1 MRKKII
7 AGNWKMNKTFSEAED
22 FFTEITDFLDT
33 VTLNNVDVI
42 VCPPSLYLELA
53 TDFAQESDLA
63 IGAQNCSDKESGA
76 YTGEISAPMLDS
88 MDLGYCIVGHSERR
102 QYYGETD
109 QSVNAKI
116 NSLLSYGITPIVC
129 IGESLQQ
136 REDGDTENIILN
148 QLSDA
153 FSNIDF
159 DKEILIAY
167 EPIWAIGTGKT
178 ATPQQAQ
185 DIHKLIR
192 NWLNDNYNTDVAES
206 THILY
211 GGSMKP
217 ENVEELLN
225 QIDIDGGLIGGA
237 SLDSTKLSSMIEA
250 AVKL

>member
-22 FFTEITDFLDT
+22 LLTEITDSIEKLDLGS
-33 VTLNNVDVI
+33 VEVI
-42 VCPPSLYLELA
+42 VCPPALYLELA
-53 TDFAQESDLA
+53 SDFAQDSKLA
-63 IGAQNCSDKESGA
+63 VGAQNCSDKEFGA

-88 MDLGYCIVGHSERR
+88 MELSYCIVGHSERR

-109 QSVNAKI
+109 ASVNAKI
-116 NSLLSYGITPIVC
+116 VSLLNNGITPIVC

-136 REDGDTENIILN
+136 RENKETEKVILA
-148 QLSDA
+148 QLKGA
-153 FSNIDF
+153 FKGIDF
-159 DKEILIAY
+159 SKEILIAY

-192 NWLNDNYNTDVAES
+192 DWLKGNYGIDVAES
-206 THILY
+206 IHILY

-217 ENVEELLN
+217 ENVEELLK
-225 QIDIDGGLIGGA
+225 QTDIDGGLIGGA
-237 SLDSTKLSSMIEA
+237 SLDSSKFSSMINT
-250 AVKL
+250 AVKM

>member
-22 FFTEITDFLDT
+22 FLTELTEIIEPFDLGS
-33 VTLNNVDVI
+33 VEVI

-53 TDFAQESDLA
+53 SDFAQESELA
-63 IGAQNCSDKESGA
+63 VGAQNCSDKEFGA

-88 MDLGYCIVGHSERR
+88 MELEYCIVGHSERR

-109 QSVNAKI
+109 ESVNAKI
-116 NSLLSYGITPIVC
+116 ASLLNNGITPIVC
-129 IGESLQQ
+129 IGESLLQ
-136 REDGDTENIILN
+136 RENDETEKVILS
-148 QLSDA
+148 QLRGA
-153 FSNIDF
+153 FHNIDF
-159 DKEILIAY
+159 NKEILIAY

-185 DIHKLIR
+185 EIHKLIR
-192 NWLNDNYNTDVAES
+192 NWLKDNHGIDVAEAI
-206 THILY
+206 HILY

-217 ENVEELLN
+217 DNVNELLK
-225 QIDIDGGLIGGA
+225 QADIDGGLIGGA
-237 SLDSTKLSSMIEA
+237 SLDSAKFSSMIQA

>member
-22 FFTEITDFLDT
+22 FFNEITDNIESLD
-33 VTLNNVDVI
+33 LNAVDVI
-42 VCPPSLYLELA
+42 VCPPAVYLELA
-53 TDFAQESDLA
+53 SDFAQESKLA
-63 IGAQNCSDKESGA
+63 IGAQNCSDKDFGA

-88 MDLGYCIVGHSERR
+88 MNLQYCIIGHSERR
-102 QYYGETD
+102 QYFGESNT
-109 QSVNAKI
+109 SVNAKI
-116 NSLLSYGITPIVC
+116 IALLKYDITPIVC

-136 REDGDTENIILN
+136 RENGDTEKIILS
-148 QLSDA
+148 QLEGA
-153 FSNIDF
+153 FTNIDF
-159 DKEILIAY
+159 SKEIVIAY

-192 NWLNDNYNTDVAES
+192 DWLKDKYGHEVAEA

-217 ENVEELLN
+217 ENVEELLL
-225 QIDIDGGLIGGA
+225 QEDIDGGLIGGA
-237 SLDSTKLSSMIEA
+237 SLDSSKFSSMIKS

>member
-22 FFTEITDFLDT
+22 FLTELTDNLEPLDLSA
-33 VTLNNVDVI
+33 VEVI

-53 TDFAQESDLA
+53 SDFAQESELA
-63 IGAQNCSDKESGA
+63 VGAQNCSDKEFGA

-88 MDLGYCIVGHSERR
+88 MELEYCIVGHSERR
-102 QYYGETD
+102 QYYSETD
-109 QSVNAKI
+109 ESVNAKI
-116 NSLLSYGITPIVC
+116 VSLLGNGITPIVC

-136 REDGDTENIILN
+136 RENDETEKIILS
-148 QLSDA
+148 QLKGA
-153 FSNIDF
+153 FNNIDF
-159 DKEILIAY
+159 NKEILIAY

-178 ATPQQAQ
+178 ASPQQAQ

-192 NWLNDNYNTDVAES
+192 NWLKDNYGIDVAEAI
-206 THILY
+206 HILY

-217 ENVEELLN
+217 DNVKELLK
-225 QIDIDGGLIGGA
+225 QADIDGGLIGGA
-237 SLDSTKLSSMIEA
+237 SLDSTKFSSMIEA

>member
-7 AGNWKMNKTFSEAED
+7 AGNWKMNKTFSKAED
-22 FFTEITDFLDT
+22 FFIEITDFLDT

-53 TDFAQESDLA
+53 SDFAQESDLSV
-63 IGAQNCSDKESGA
+63 GAQNCSDKEFGA

-88 MDLGYCIVGHSERR
+88 MGLDYCIVGHSERR
-102 QYYGETD
+102 QYYSETD
-109 QSVNAKI
+109 QSVNGKI
-116 NSLLSYGITPIVC
+116 ISLLNHEITPIVC

-148 QLSDA
+148 QLNGA
-153 FSNIDF
+153 FKNIDF

-185 DIHKLIR
+185 EIHKLIR
-192 NWLNDNYNTDVAES
+192 NWLSDNYNTDIAES

-217 ENVEELLN
+217 ENVEDLLKQN
-225 QIDIDGGLIGGA
+225 DIDGGLIGGA
-237 SLDSTKLSSMIEA
+237 SLDSAKFSSLIDS